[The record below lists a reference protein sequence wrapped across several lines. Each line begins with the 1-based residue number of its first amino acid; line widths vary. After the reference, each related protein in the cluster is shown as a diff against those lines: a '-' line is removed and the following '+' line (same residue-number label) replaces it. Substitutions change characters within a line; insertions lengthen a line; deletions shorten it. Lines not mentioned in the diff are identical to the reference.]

1 MKKFLSVILCTLL
14 TVSVAACGGS
24 GKDSSKKKEKEYI
37 KDSKIS
43 AMFSSPDDYKGKYVK
58 LSGKIF
64 VAPEEEDD
72 GTYLQIYQDPE
83 NMNHTFIAVTK
94 STDLS
99 DGDYVTVDGKI
110 EGEYSGKNALGGEVK
125 GPTISNA
132 TVKKSSYIDVVAPS
146 LKTVKVESSAKQGKL
161 TFTVHKIEYSKK
173 ETRVYVSFKNKLS
186 VNATLDTS
194 GIKIIKDGKQIT
206 QDQSSMSSTEG
217 NYEQLDYD
225 ISGGVT
231 SSGILVFPAMKPGKC
246 QIVLSNVVDGNFTT
260 EYSDFKVTVK

>member
-1 MKKFLSVILCTLL
+1 M
-14 TVSVAACGGS
+14 
-24 GKDSSKKKEKEYI
+24 
-37 KDSKIS
+37 
-43 AMFSSPDDYKGKYVK
+43 
-58 LSGKIF
+58 
-64 VAPEEEDD
+64 
-72 GTYLQIYQDPE
+72 
-83 NMNHTFIAVTK
+83 
-94 STDLS
+94 
-99 DGDYVTVDGKI
+99 
-110 EGEYSGKNALGGEVK
+110 
-125 GPTISNA
+125 
-132 TVKKSSYIDVVAPS
+132 
-146 LKTVKVESSAKQGKL
+146 
-161 TFTVHKIEYSKK
+161 HKIEYAKK

-194 GIKIIKDGKQIT
+194 CIKIIKDGKQIT

>member
-37 KDSKIS
+37 EDSKIS

-64 VAPEEEDD
+64 VAPEKEDD

-110 EGEYSGKNALGGEVK
+110 EGEYSGKNALGCEVK

-132 TVKKSSYIDVVAPS
+132 AVKKSSYIDVVAPS

-161 TFTVHKIEYSKK
+161 TFTVHKIEYAKK
-173 ETRVYVSFKNKLS
+173 ETRVYVSFKNKLN

-260 EYSDFKVTVK
+260 NYSDFKVTVK

>member
-64 VAPEEEDD
+64 VAPEKEDD

-94 STDLS
+94 STNLS

-110 EGEYSGKNALGGEVK
+110 EGEYSGKNALGGEV
-125 GPTISNA
+125 
-132 TVKKSSYIDVVAPS
+132 
-146 LKTVKVESSAKQGKL
+146 
-161 TFTVHKIEYSKK
+161 
-173 ETRVYVSFKNKLS
+173 
-186 VNATLDTS
+186 
-194 GIKIIKDGKQIT
+194 
-206 QDQSSMSSTEG
+206 
-217 NYEQLDYD
+217 
-225 ISGGVT
+225 
-231 SSGILVFPAMKPGKC
+231 
-246 QIVLSNVVDGNFTT
+246 
-260 EYSDFKVTVK
+260 